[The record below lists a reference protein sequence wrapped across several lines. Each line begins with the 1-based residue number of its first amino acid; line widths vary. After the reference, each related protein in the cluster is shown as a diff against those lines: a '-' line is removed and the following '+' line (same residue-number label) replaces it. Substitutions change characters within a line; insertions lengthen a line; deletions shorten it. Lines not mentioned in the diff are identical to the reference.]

1 MRKQSGNIGD
11 INLDSNNQLRVIEAI
26 LFASSDPVDKKTLSE
41 KLPND
46 ADIDNL
52 ITKLED
58 LYEGRGMELKKV
70 GSKFIFKTSSDLS
83 FIMQKESNSQ
93 RKLSRAAIET
103 LSIIAYHQPATRAE
117 IEEIRGVSVSPGTI
131 DTLMHMNWIKI
142 KGRRKVPGNPLAYG
156 TTEEFLVH
164 FDLECIKDL
173 PDMHEL
179 KSMGLLDNNLPPDL
193 YPENSIN
200 DDNIEQIDD
209 ININEE
215 SGEL

>member
-70 GSKFIFKTSSDLS
+70 GSKYIFKTSSDLS

-131 DTLMHMNWIKI
+131 DTLMQMNWIKI

-164 FDLECIKDL
+164 FDLEGIKDL

-200 DDNIEQIDD
+200 DDNIEQIDG